1 MSHLTG
7 PRLGRG
13 VSQGDHACWPE
24 KVTFRVALAF
34 SSMMTGFW
42 SRVCDRKTTTHT
54 HTRVSHAQPNERESS
69 RTEKLGFCLTQLLAV
84 SFQASR
90 SQVFSQETDG
100 LEFILND
107 LGVWVFFFF

>member
-1 MSHLTG
+1 M
-7 PRLGRG
+7 
-13 VSQGDHACWPE
+13 
-24 KVTFRVALAF
+24 ALAF

-42 SRVCDRKTTTHT
+42 SRVCDRKKITTHT
-54 HTRVSHAQPNERESS
+54 QTRVSHAQPNARESS

-90 SQVFSQETDG
+90 SQVFSQEMDG

-107 LGVWVFFFF
+107 LGVWVFFFLMSPSFKVLPQLRI